1 MNQRIRLVGIGMIVL
16 FLLLF
21 AQLNYLQVV
30 RANGLNH
37 HPLNTRLALK
47 KFNTK
52 RGDILTADGKVLAH
66 SQPTS
71 DQFKYLRLYPEGNL
85 FGQITGYFSF
95 TYGEDGAERNFDAD
109 LTGANAPFHLPK
121 SLRDLTVQRDK
132 SQAVTLTLSDS
143 LQRVAERQLGNRQ
156 GAVVA
161 LDPTTG
167 ALLALWSNPS
177 YDPNPL
183 ALHDQQQVRDY
194 WKKEQADPTHPML
207 PRSYRDRFFPG
218 STYKVVTSSALYDHN
233 AALANRSYPVL
244 SGLTLPQTNGQ
255 VLRNFGGELCG
266 GVLADL
272 FRVSCNT
279 GFAQIG
285 LDLGAGAMASEAQGF
300 GFDKTPPIDLPA
312 AAASFFPSAASFAH
326 DLPGLAKSAIGQEN
340 VAATPLEMAMVA
352 SAIANHGVIMKPH
365 ILKAI
370 TNSEGQIVRTYQ
382 PSPWLVA
389 TSPQTATQM
398 TQLMQSVVQSGT
410 GAAAQIPGVQVAG
423 KTGTAQTGNNTIHA
437 WFVCFAPA
445 DHPKVAVAVLVEN
458 QPEGNESTGGAI
470 AAPIA
475 RAVLQAALAGP

>member
-1 MNQRIRLVGIGMIVL
+1 VNHRIRLIGIGMIAL
-16 FLLLF
+16 FVLLF

-30 RANGLNH
+30 RATGLNH
-37 HPLNTRLALK
+37 NPLNTRLALK
-47 KFNTK
+47 KFNTR
-52 RGDILTADGKVLAH
+52 RGDILSADGKVLAH
-66 SQPTS
+66 SQPTT
-71 DQFKYLRLYPEGNL
+71 DQFKFLRVYPQGSL

-95 TYGEDGAERNFDAD
+95 TYGLDGAERTFDAD
-109 LTGANAPFHLPK
+109 LTGANAPFRLPK

-132 SQAVTLTLSDS
+132 SQTVTLTLSS
-143 LQRVAERQLGNRQ
+143 TLQRLAQQQLGNRT
-156 GAVVA
+156 GSVVA
-161 LDPTTG
+161 LDPNTG

-177 YDPNPL
+177 YDPGPL

-207 PRSYRDRFFPG
+207 PHSYRDRFFPG
-218 STYKVVTSSALYDHN
+218 STFKVVTSSALLDHQP
-233 AALANRSYPVL
+233 ALANRSYPVL
-244 SGLTLPQTNGQ
+244 SALPLPQTGGQ
-255 VLRNFGGELCG
+255 SLRNFGGETCG

-285 LDLGAGAMASEAQGF
+285 MDLGAAAMAGEAQAF

-312 AAASFFPSAASFAH
+312 AAQSFFPSAASFAH

-352 SAIANHGVIMKPH
+352 GAIANHGVIMKPH
-365 ILKAI
+365 VLK
-370 TNSEGQIVRTYQ
+370 TVTSSEGQVVRTYQ
-382 PSPWLVA
+382 PTPWLTA
-389 TSPQTATQM
+389 TSPTTAGQV
-398 TQLMQSVVQSGT
+398 TQLMLSVVQAGT
-410 GAAAQIPGVQVAG
+410 GTAAQISGVQVAG

-458 QPEGNESTGGAI
+458 QSEGNESTGGAI

-475 RAVLQAALAGP
+475 RAVLQAALAAP